1 MWKYPGLMVSL
12 RPGLIVLAL
21 VMMSVGWL
29 AVRAMRRDEL
39 KGWTTL
45 ALGGALI
52 AGTAM
57 HTVLP
62 VIDEQRS
69 YKAAAGWLAEQ
80 TPAGEKIGYYWPGRE
95 ASKRPAWLCHLDGRR
110 FVFLADPAAA
120 MAWLNQSPAGLLLT
134 TPVLAADLSA
144 VVTAA
149 EWRISSTSWVVLK
162 AGEDE
167 PQKD

>member
-1 MWKYPGLMVSL
+1 
-12 RPGLIVLAL
+12 
-21 VMMSVGWL
+21 
-29 AVRAMRRDEL
+29 
-39 KGWTTL
+39 
-45 ALGGALI
+45 
-52 AGTAM
+52 
-57 HTVLP
+57 
-62 VIDEQRS
+62 
-69 YKAAAGWLAEQ
+69 
-80 TPAGEKIGYYWPGRE
+80 
-95 ASKRPAWLCHLDGRR
+95 GRR

-162 AGEDE
+162 SGEDE